1 MTETVPAPPRDVPAA
16 FDFQEAS
23 DGIECYRLSN
33 NGLRVLL
40 LPQDGAPV
48 ATSMVTYHVGSR
60 NERTGHTGATHML
73 EHLMFKGTERRT
85 APRFSRR
92 SSAWAPK

>member
-1 MTETVPAPPRDVPAA
+1 MTETVPAPPRDLPAA
-16 FDFQEAS
+16 VDFQEAS
-23 DGIECYRLSN
+23 DGIECYRLVDN
-33 NGLRVLL
+33 DLRILL

-73 EHLMFKGTERRT
+73 EHLARPHELLRN
-85 APRFSRR
+85 APHR
-92 SSAWAPK
+92 APAARPRH